1 MTVSR
6 KWSPGSEDGR
16 SERENK
22 IMTSIEKIRIRRK
35 TVLELRKNGLCICW
49 DSKKNLIVIY
59 TLFAPGKI
67 SEEVGYIDENQK
79 AILY

>member
-1 MTVSR
+1 
-6 KWSPGSEDGR
+6 
-16 SERENK
+16 
-22 IMTSIEKIRIRRK
+22 MTSIEKIRIRRK

-59 TLFAPGKI
+59 TPFAPGKI
-67 SEEVGYIDENQK
+67 SEEVGYINENQK